1 MKIRQAKKIMK
12 YQFDDYSKHKTS
24 EYWLERWFAHYDF
37 VLGVNTDIKVDYR
50 LNKAIT
56 RIAKYKY
63 KLTKL

>member
-12 YQFDDYSKHKTS
+12 YQFADYSKHKTS
-24 EYWLERWFAHYDF
+24 KYWLKRWVAHYDF
-37 VLGVNTDIKVDYR
+37 VLGGNTDILVDDR

-56 RIAKYKY
+56 RIAKYEY